1 MLTSCREVCCSRL
14 TLNIFQDLFEHIYE
28 NYKVFSARSRSSVQL
43 NSKGLTQSLFIV
55 IAVHR
60 HDLLLDEII
69 WEAPKREWEGNG
81 TIAQADPT
89 MGPAGPVS
97 IHVGSVSSVLPP
109 CMVWNSRLEIE
120 KPARLQA
127 MPVTEP
133 VTFLDQSAQVA
144 QNPSWVLVLD
154 IVETDVFNRR
164 MRPGGPTC
172 VTITHQSQ
180 AIAE

>member
-1 MLTSCREVCCSRL
+1 MGS
-14 TLNIFQDLFEHIYE
+14 
-28 NYKVFSARSRSSVQL
+28 
-43 NSKGLTQSLFIV
+43 
-55 IAVHR
+55 
-60 HDLLLDEII
+60 
-69 WEAPKREWEGNG
+69 PKERVGR
-81 TIAQADPT
+81 Q
-89 MGPAGPVS
+89 S
-97 IHVGSVSSVLPP
+97 IHVESVSSVLPP

-172 VTITHQSQ
+172 VTITHHSQ
-180 AIAE
+180 AGRFAKGLSGGGNSKQNQVPQKNEKKIPYRKFQH